1 MTADANLE
9 CIKKKCSESP
19 TDGEVTQKQNVLFRR
34 FHSIVAFLFD
44 AFKVKPKARLSV
56 ADNYLGLHNLET
68 D

>member
-34 FHSIVAFLFD
+34 FTAL
-44 AFKVKPKARLSV
+44 
-56 ADNYLGLHNLET
+56 
-68 D
+68 